1 MSKKEQKSKNQSKQ
15 SEDNKAQE
23 LQQKKSLNEIA
34 EDIQPEDIPEA
45 GEELI
50 DNVLEPEDVIKE
62 TQETTDSAPK
72 KETVDESVE
81 TIFQETQKATDSAP
95 KKESLDESI
104 ETTFQE
110 EVLERMK
117 KLKFKEQLLP
127 DERKYFQD
135 ILKQSADN
143 VRKIRRLLSDEKEKV
158 KELTKKLEKYEQR
171 DKDNS

>member
-1 MSKKEQKSKNQSKQ
+1 MSKKKQESKNQSKQ
-15 SEDNKAQE
+15 SDDNKAQE

-45 GEELI
+45 NEELT
-50 DNVLEPEDVIKE
+50 DNVLELEDVIQE
-62 TQETTDSAPK
+62 TQE
-72 KETVDESVE
+72 
-81 TIFQETQKATDSAP
+81 ATDSAP
-95 KKESLDESI
+95 NVEAVDESV

-117 KLKFKEQLLP
+117 NLKFKEQLLP

-143 VRKIRRLLSDEKEKV
+143 VRKIRRSLSDEKEKV

>member
-1 MSKKEQKSKNQSKQ
+1 MSKKEQKLKNQSKQ
-15 SEDNKAQE
+15 SDNNKAQE

-45 GEELI
+45 DEKVT
-50 DNVLEPEDVIKE
+50 DNVLEPEDVIQE
-62 TQETTDSAPK
+62 TQE
-72 KETVDESVE
+72 
-81 TIFQETQKATDSAP
+81 ATDSAP

-117 KLKFKEQLLP
+117 KIKFKEQLLP

>member
-1 MSKKEQKSKNQSKQ
+1 MSKKKQNLENQSKQ
-15 SEDNKAQE
+15 SDNNKAQE
-23 LQQKKSLNEIA
+23 LQQKKSLNEVA

-50 DNVLEPEDVIKE
+50 NNVLEPKDVIEE
-62 TQETTDSAPK
+62 TQEVTDSATKKETVDVIEETQEATNSTPK
-72 KETVDESVE
+72 KETVAESV
-81 TIFQETQKATDSAP
+81 
-95 KKESLDESI
+95 